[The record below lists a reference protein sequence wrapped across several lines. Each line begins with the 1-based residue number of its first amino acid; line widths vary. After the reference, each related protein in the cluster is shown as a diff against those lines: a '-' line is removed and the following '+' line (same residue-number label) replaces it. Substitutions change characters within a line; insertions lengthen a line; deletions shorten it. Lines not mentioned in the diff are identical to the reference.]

1 MPASAAR
8 PLPGPGQLTASPF
21 PLLLLAVLSG
31 PVSGRVPRSVP
42 RTSLPISVFRRKNR
56 GGGYDPLKRCGRS

>member
-42 RTSLPISVFRRKNR
+42 RTSLPIS
-56 GGGYDPLKRCGRS
+56 D